1 MIALRPTFDLRKLLQ
16 LDGILESINIQLP
29 TRRPRTTEPRAEIR
43 SPRLDAP
50 TLGIPGGNSHTL
62 ANLTYR

>member
-1 MIALRPTFDLRKLLQ
+1 MIALRPTFSLSKLFQ
-16 LDGILESINIQLP
+16 LDGILEAISIQLP

-50 TLGIPGGNSHTL
+50 TLGIPGGNSHIH
-62 ANLTYR
+62 TYR